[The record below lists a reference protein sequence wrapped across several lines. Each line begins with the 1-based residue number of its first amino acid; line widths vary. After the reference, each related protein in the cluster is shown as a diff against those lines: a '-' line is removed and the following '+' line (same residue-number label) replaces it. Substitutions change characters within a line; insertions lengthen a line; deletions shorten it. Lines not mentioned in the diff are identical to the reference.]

1 MKTNKY
7 MMMATAAIALALTAC
22 NNEDTENNG
31 LVAARVTA
39 GVNSHG
45 TRALDTV
52 WEGDVIG
59 VMVTEAPTSNITA
72 LYKNVKYAT
81 TANSSGA
88 ASFTAETGMG
98 IFFHNAAETVTF
110 AAYAPYQ
117 TSAANALPGT
127 DGVVSGSTE
136 SQNTR
141 ERQKAFDYLYTSG
154 ATASFTS
161 PQVSFAGAHA
171 FQHKMARLV
180 IVVKTDPNAGFA
192 ATDVTTGTYS
202 LTGLTHSGSFNVTT
216 GEAKATA
223 ATTTS
228 TAWSLTDNSLKTA
241 GNDQVTFNSILYPQT
256 LSNALT
262 FQATIGGQNYKTD
275 YSLSELQSGYSY
287 TFTVTVK
294 KTGLEISG
302 ATVSDWNTGTSTD
315 GIANMY

>member
-7 MMMATAAIALALTAC
+7 MMLATAAIALALTAC

-39 GVNSHG
+39 GVNSLG
-45 TRALDTV
+45 TRALDTA
-52 WEGDVIG
+52 WESDVIG
-59 VMVTEAPTSNITA
+59 VMVTNAPTSNMTA
-72 LYKNVKYAT
+72 LYKNVKYTT
-81 TANSSGA
+81 TANSRGA
-88 ASFTAETGMG
+88 ASFTAETGLG

-117 TSAANALPGT
+117 QSAANTLPGT
-127 DGVVSGSTE
+127 NGVVSGSTE

-141 ERQKAFDYLYTSG
+141 ELQKAFDYLYTSG

-161 PQVSFAGAHA
+161 PQVSFSGANA

-192 ATDVTTGTYS
+192 ATDVTTGTFS
-202 LTGLTHSGSFNVTT
+202 LTGLTHTGTFNVAT
-216 GEAKATA
+216 GEAKAT
-223 ATTTS
+223 TTTP

-241 GNDQVTFNSILYPQT
+241 NDEQVTFTSILYPQT

-262 FQATIGGQNYKTD
+262 FQATIDGQNYKTD
-275 YSLSELQSGYSY
+275 YSIAELQSGYSY

-302 ATVSDWNTGTSTD
+302 ATVSDWNAGTDTN
-315 GIANMY
+315 GVANMY